1 MSHFTLQIRHRAPL
15 VGVML
20 TLAVTISRAHAHE
33 GHAALPTKGSQV
45 DVAKG
50 TIVLS
55 PDAHQS
61 LGVETAEVT
70 LRMPE
75 EKVLAYATLTATWRG
90 HAFASSR
97 LGGRITAL
105 KVNPGQQVKA
115 GEVLAEVES
124 IELESLQSE
133 FVMARNDARLSARIA
148 RQAESLDTQRVI
160 ARRDVYESRTKRH
173 EDFDAEAIARNK
185 LLTVGLTDE
194 DIDAMPVGDLPR
206 VTSALRLRSP
216 ISGTVIHADLAVGK
230 VIEPR
235 EHLFDIV
242 DLSTMWVKIGVL
254 ERDLARVEP
263 GQKVR
268 LRLAA
273 YPGKMFESEVA
284 VKAHYLDAKTHL
296 ATVWADLKN
305 PADSAPTFLPGL
317 YGEAEIVVSPS
328 RKVLAVPAAA
338 LFGEGGERYVLI
350 EEAAGKR
357 SFEYR
362 KRSVAVSFV
371 TAEYAYLL
379 PGDVFAGDRVVTTG
393 GHELASYF
401 YPGTLRPGPE
411 AAKNIGLR
419 VEAAR
424 PRAVESVVEMDG
436 LVELPPEG
444 RAAVSTPL
452 PGVLQTILAERGQ
465 RVRAGDVL
473 AKISGL
479 EIQNLQIQFLKAHL
493 RAELLGELL
502 KRRRELSAARDIARR
517 QLWET
522 ESQYNASVNDRDTAR
537 RKLRSIGLLD
547 DDLRTIMSEKRI
559 LDTVPVR
566 APIDGVV
573 VRFDKVL
580 GQSLAAQ
587 EPLFEIDDLSRVWV
601 EAYLSE
607 REVGK
612 IRVGQPARVRLVA
625 RPELVLEGAVVRSS
639 RVLGVENRA
648 LSAWIEL
655 KNVGEQRLLRNMIAE
670 ITLPLQRAAPSLAVP
685 LASIVRQSTR
695 SYVFVRQTNG
705 RFERRLVRTG
715 RADDRFI
722 EVVGGLKAGEM
733 VAVQGA
739 ADLQTAYA
747 SVR

>member
-1 MSHFTLQIRHRAPL
+1 MTSSADHNRHYHSAFAAAL
-15 VGVML
+15 FV
-20 TLAVTISRAHAHE
+20 AAASRAIAHE

-55 PDAHQS
+55 PEAHQS

-70 LRMPE
+70 LRAPN
-75 EKVLAYATLTATWRG
+75 EKLLAYATLTAPWTG

-97 LGGRITAL
+97 VGGRIASL
-105 KVNPGQQVKA
+105 NVNPGQQVKA
-115 GEVLAEVES
+115 GQVLAEVES
-124 IELESLQSE
+124 IELESLESE
-133 FVMARNDARLSARIA
+133 FVNARNDARLSAKIA
-148 RQAESLDTQRVI
+148 KQAESLGTERIIAQR
-160 ARRDVYESRTKRH
+160 DLHESRTKHH
-173 EDFDAEAIARNK
+173 ENLDAQAIARNK
-185 LLTVGLTDE
+185 LLTVGLSDE
-194 DIDAMPVGDLPR
+194 DIDSWFAGDSPRITSTLP
-206 VTSALRLRSP
+206 LRSP
-216 ISGTVIHADLAVGK
+216 IAGTVIHADLAVGK
-230 VIEPR
+230 VIEPS
-235 EHLFDIV
+235 EHLFEIV

-254 ERDLARVEP
+254 ERDIARVEP
-263 GQKVR
+263 GQTVR

-273 YPGKMFESEVA
+273 YPREVFECRVT
-284 VKAHYLDAKTHL
+284 VKAHYLDPKTHL

-305 PADSAPTFLPGL
+305 AADAPKFLPGL
-317 YGEAEIVVSPS
+317 YGEAEIVVSPP
-328 RKVLAVPAAA
+328 RKVLAIPAAA
-338 LFGEGGERYVLI
+338 LFGDGGERYVLV
-350 EEAAGKR
+350 EEAASKR

-362 KRSVAVSFV
+362 RRNVAVSFV
-371 TAEYAYLL
+371 TAEFAYLL

-401 YPGTLRPGPE
+401 FPGTLRPGPE

-424 PRAVESVVEMDG
+424 PRPVETVVEMDG
-436 LVELPPEG
+436 LIELPPDA
-444 RAAVSTPL
+444 RAAVSAQL
-452 PGVLQTILAERGQ
+452 PGVLRTISAKRGQ

-473 AKISGL
+473 AEISGL
-479 EIQNLQIQFLKAHL
+479 EIQTLQIQFMKAHL

-502 KRRRELSAARDIARR
+502 QRRRELKAARNIAGR

-537 RKLRSIGLLD
+537 RKLRSIGLSD
-547 DDLRTIMSEKRI
+547 DDLRTILAEKRI
-559 LDTVPVR
+559 LDAVPVR
-566 APIDGVV
+566 APIDGVL
-573 VRFDKVL
+573 VRFDKAL

-607 REVGK
+607 REVAQVS
-612 IRVGQPARVRLVA
+612 IGQPARVRLVA
-625 RPELVLEGAVVRSS
+625 QPERVLEGTVVRSA
-639 RVLGVENRA
+639 RVLGIENRA

-655 KNVGEQRLLRNMIAE
+655 QDAGDLGLLRNMMAE
-670 ITLPLQRAAPSLAVP
+670 IALPIRRAAPSLAVP
-685 LASIVRQSTR
+685 LGAILRESTR
-695 SYVFVRQTNG
+695 SYVFVRQTDG

-715 RADDRFI
+715 TADDRFI
-722 EVVGGLKAGEM
+722 QVVGGLKAGEM